1 MGLKTTFAAAT
12 LTLSLLSTTNALALP
27 TDGSVRLA
35 PTYPERPV
43 PQIGDS
49 SQRVLSYYGEPAKK
63 INSASSGA
71 EVWDY
76 GTFRL
81 FMHNDRVAFSRVW

>member
-1 MGLKTTFAAAT
+1 MGFKTTLAAAT
-12 LTLSLLSTTNALALP
+12 LSLSLLGTSSVMALP

-35 PTYPERPV
+35 PSYPERPV
-43 PQIGDS
+43 PQVGDS
-49 SQRVLSYYGEPAKK
+49 SRDVLSFYGAPAKK
-63 INSASSGA
+63 ISSNNGA

-81 FMHNDRVAFSRVW
+81 FMQDDKVVFSRVW

>member
-1 MGLKTTFAAAT
+1 MRFNTTFAA
-12 LTLSLLSTTNALALP
+12 LTFAISLIGTTNAMALP

-35 PTYPERPV
+35 PSYPERPV

-49 SQRVLSYYGEPAKK
+49 SQHVLGYYGAPAKK
-63 INSASSGA
+63 IRSKNAGA

-76 GTFRL
+76 GTFRV
-81 FMHNDRVAFSRVW
+81 FMQDDKVAFSRVW

>member
-1 MGLKTTFAAAT
+1 MGFKTTLAAAT
-12 LTLSLLSTTNALALP
+12 LSISLLGTSNVMALP

-35 PTYPERPV
+35 PSYPERPV
-43 PQIGDS
+43 PQVGDS
-49 SQRVLSYYGEPAKK
+49 TEYVLSFYGAPAKK
-63 INSASSGA
+63 ISSKNDGA

-81 FMHNDRVAFSRVW
+81 FMHDNKVAFSRVW

>member
-1 MGLKTTFAAAT
+1 MRFKTTIAAVTFAI
-12 LTLSLLSTTNALALP
+12 SLLGTSNAMALP

-35 PTYPERPV
+35 PSYPERPV

-49 SQRVLSYYGEPAKK
+49 SQHVLGYYGAPAKK
-63 INSASSGA
+63 ISSRNAGA

-76 GTFRL
+76 GTFRV
-81 FMHNDRVAFSRVW
+81 FMQDNKVAFSRVW

>member
-1 MGLKTTFAAAT
+1 MGTKTTLAAVT
-12 LTLSLLSTTNALALP
+12 LVVSLLSSSNALALP

-35 PTYPERPV
+35 PSYPERPV
-43 PQIGDS
+43 PQVGDS
-49 SQRVLSYYGEPAKK
+49 SQQVLGFYGSPSRK
-63 INSASSGA
+63 IDSNNGT

-81 FMHNDRVAFSRVW
+81 FMRDNKVAFSRVW

>member
-1 MGLKTTFAAAT
+1 MGFKTTFAAVAVST
-12 LTLSLLSTTNALALP
+12 LLFTTNAMALP

-35 PTYPERPV
+35 PSYPERPV

-49 SQRVLSYYGEPAKK
+49 REYVLNYYGEPARTLYS
-63 INSASSGA
+63 NDA

-76 GTFRL
+76 GTFRVFL
-81 FMHNDRVAFSRVW
+81 QNDKVAFSRVW